1 MSSPGA
7 EAGEPGRAVKTCE
20 TSEPP
25 GTTGPGDTIE
35 AAGSLA
41 ASGEPC
47 DGIAEA
53 LIRPIIVAI
62 GAMLRQQNPVA
73 R

>member
-20 TSEPP
+20 TSE
-25 GTTGPGDTIE
+25 PGDTIE